1 MSPTDTVQ
9 TSRPRGFFLS
19 LEPATLLMALLF
31 GVVALLVLTPLF
43 LMLLNSFQLGRP
55 GEPIVYGLEGWRQ
68 AFHDPSMLSALW
80 NTVSLAVTRQAIALV
95 IGVTLAWLIARTDL
109 PWKNGLEFVFW
120 VSFFLPSLPV
130 ALGWILLLDDKFGLL
145 NRWLQAL
152 PFIENAVFNV
162 YSFWGIV
169 WVHMTT
175 TLGVKVLLLAPA
187 FRNLDATLEES
198 SRSCGASTLGTVFR
212 VVIPLMMPAI
222 LVSTILGVIRSMEA
236 FEIELLLGVPIGL
249 YVYSTKIRDM
259 VTYEPPEYAPA
270 TALGTMFLVVLLA
283 LVAFQ
288 RWYVGRKMF
297 RTVTGR
303 GFSTRVVALGRWRWP
318 IFWLVALI
326 AFSVTLTPIIML
338 GMGTFMRAFGYFDI
352 PNPWTLENWQ
362 RVLSDPFLVQSARNT
377 IVVGL
382 GTAGAGVVFYGL
394 IAYVVVK
401 TRFAGR
407 AILDFLSWLPWAI
420 PGILMGLA
428 LLWTVFQTRVLLF
441 LYGSVYLLMLAL
453 FIKSMPFGVQIT
465 KSVLLQIGPELEE
478 AARISGGSWIQCY
491 RRILLPLLTP
501 TFIVVGLVCFM
512 SAARDISTVVLLG
525 SAQSRTMALLAL
537 DYAFGG
543 QFERGSVVAF
553 MTSIL
558 VIVIAMLARMIGGR
572 VGIGGH

>member
-1 MSPTDTVQ
+1 MSQPSVAQ
-9 TSRPRGFFLS
+9 SSRPRGFSLS
-19 LEPATLLMALLF
+19 IEPATVLIALLF
-31 GVVALLVLTPLF
+31 GVVAFLVLTPLF

-68 AFHDPSMLSALW
+68 AFSDPSMLSALW
-80 NTVSLAVTRQAIALV
+80 NTISLAVTRQAIALV
-95 IGVTLAWLIARTDL
+95 IGVILAWLIARTDL
-109 PWKNGLEFVFW
+109 PWKNGLEFMFW
-120 VSFFLPSLPV
+120 ISFFLPSLPV
-130 ALGWILLLDDKFGLL
+130 ALGWMLLLDDKFGLL
-145 NRWLQAL
+145 NRWLEAL
-152 PFIENAVFNV
+152 PFINSAVFNI

-198 SRSCGASTLGTVFR
+198 SRSCGASTLGTIFR
-212 VVIPLMMPAI
+212 VVVPLMMPAI
-222 LVSTILGVIRSMEA
+222 LVSTILGLIRSMEA

-249 YVYSTKIRDM
+249 FVYSTKIRDL
-259 VTYEPPEYAPA
+259 VAYEPPEYAPA

-283 LVAFQ
+283 LVVFQ
-288 RWYVGRKMF
+288 RWYVGRRMF

-303 GFSTRVVALGRWRWP
+303 GFSTRPVSLGRWRWP
-318 IFWLVALI
+318 IFAVVVLI
-326 AFSVTLTPIIML
+326 ALSVTLTPVIML
-338 GMGTFMRAFGYFDI
+338 AMGTFMRAFGYFDI

-362 RVLSDPFLVQSARNT
+362 RVLADPFLIQSVRNT

-382 GTAGAGVVFYGL
+382 GAAFAGVVLYGL

-407 AILDFLSWLPWAI
+407 AILDFLSWFPWAI
-420 PGILMGLA
+420 PGILLGLA
-428 LLWTVFQTRVLLF
+428 LLWTVFQTKVLLF

-478 AARISGGSWIQCY
+478 AARISGGSWLQCY
-491 RRILLPLLTP
+491 RRILLPLLAP
-501 TFIVVGLVCFM
+501 TFIVVGLVGFM

-553 MTSIL
+553 MTSII
-558 VIVIAMLARMIGGR
+558 VIVTALVARLIGGK